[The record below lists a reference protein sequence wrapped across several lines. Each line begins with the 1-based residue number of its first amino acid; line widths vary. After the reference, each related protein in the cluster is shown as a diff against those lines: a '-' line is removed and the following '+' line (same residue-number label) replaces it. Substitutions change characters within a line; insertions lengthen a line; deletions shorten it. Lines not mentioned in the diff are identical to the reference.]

1 MEVKV
6 VLCNCKGLCPSF
18 KETDMDTLLFDI
30 ESNLDATYAVL
41 NAQLCRQ
48 GGNAVLRDVLRNAN
62 DETYVVV
69 GACAP
74 EAQVKLFKKL
84 LRETGFDER
93 RFIPVDIRNTN
104 NEGLIA
110 RLKEAV
116 QQVAQAE

>member
-1 MEVKV
+1 
-6 VLCNCKGLCPSF
+6 
-18 KETDMDTLLFDI
+18 
-30 ESNLDATYAVL
+30 VL